1 MLTLHSLQST
11 SDQTD
16 AVSNAYIAANVASAV
31 TPEQAGMWV
40 YPYVDER
47 EHVIFNMVN
56 GLLLRP
62 YVSGIVWNMS
72 EESMAIFREGIST
85 YKKIRSDLK
94 TMVPFFPLGFGR
106 VNDAQLAYGV
116 RGKDKAYLSVFAIR
130 NGEAEIPLEKLGTVR
145 NVNVIYPASGD
156 CSFTVRDGVLKVQ
169 MPAETCA
176 RLFEITLG

>member
-1 MLTLHSLQST
+1 MGLSL
-11 SDQTD
+11 
-16 AVSNAYIAANVASAV
+16 
-31 TPEQAGMWV
+31 
-40 YPYVDER
+40 VDER

-116 RGKDKAYLSVFAIR
+116 RGRDKAYLSVFAIR